1 MSKDENGN
9 TQSVTLSAK
18 DWNQILEEL
27 EELDDIRAF
36 DQAVAEDSKSIPFEK
51 AIAQIEQI
59 ETESLKYAVEIL
71 RSAQKSLA
79 RIQAEDRETISD
91 AIRKLGDN
99 PRQAGTRKLTG
110 REAWRL
116 RVGRYR
122 VIYQVFD
129 DRLVVSVILVGHR
142 RDIYR

>member
-1 MSKDENGN
+1 M
-9 TQSVTLSAK
+9 
-18 DWNQILEEL
+18 
-27 EELDDIRAF
+27 
-36 DQAVAEDSKSIPFEK
+36 
-51 AIAQIEQI
+51 
-59 ETESLKYAVEIL
+59 KYAVEIL
-71 RSAQKSLA
+71 RSAKKSLA
-79 RIQAEDRETISD
+79 RIQPEDRETISD

>member
-1 MSKDENGN
+1 M
-9 TQSVTLSAK
+9 
-18 DWNQILEEL
+18 
-27 EELDDIRAF
+27 
-36 DQAVAEDSKSIPFEK
+36 
-51 AIAQIEQI
+51 
-59 ETESLKYAVEIL
+59 

-79 RIQAEDRETISD
+79 RIQAEDRETLSD

-99 PRQAGTRKLTG
+99 PRLAGTRKLTG

-129 DRLVVSVILVGHR
+129 DRLVVSVISVGHR

>member
-1 MSKDENGN
+1 M
-9 TQSVTLSAK
+9 
-18 DWNQILEEL
+18 
-27 EELDDIRAF
+27 
-36 DQAVAEDSKSIPFEK
+36 
-51 AIAQIEQI
+51 
-59 ETESLKYAVEIL
+59 

-79 RIQAEDRETISD
+79 RIQAEDRETLSD

-99 PRQAGTRKLTG
+99 PRPSGTRKLTG

-129 DRLVVSVILVGHR
+129 DRLV
-142 RDIYR
+142 

>member
-1 MSKDENGN
+1 M
-9 TQSVTLSAK
+9 
-18 DWNQILEEL
+18 
-27 EELDDIRAF
+27 
-36 DQAVAEDSKSIPFEK
+36 
-51 AIAQIEQI
+51 
-59 ETESLKYAVEIL
+59 KYAVEIL

-91 AIRKLGDN
+91 AIRKLGGN

-110 REAWRL
+110 REAWIL

-129 DRLVVSVILVGHR
+129 NRLVVSVILVGHR

>member
-1 MSKDENGN
+1 MISIEPKVSKDENGN
-9 TQSVTLSAK
+9 TKSVTLSAK
-18 DWNQILEEL
+18 EWNQILDEL

-59 ETESLKYAVEIL
+59 ETEQLKYTVEIL

-79 RIQAEDRETISD
+79 RIQAEDRETLSD

-99 PRQAGTRKLTG
+99 PRLAGT
-110 REAWRL
+110 
-116 RVGRYR
+116 
-122 VIYQVFD
+122 
-129 DRLVVSVILVGHR
+129 
-142 RDIYR
+142 

>member
-1 MSKDENGN
+1 M
-9 TQSVTLSAK
+9 
-18 DWNQILEEL
+18 
-27 EELDDIRAF
+27 
-36 DQAVAEDSKSIPFEK
+36 
-51 AIAQIEQI
+51 
-59 ETESLKYAVEIL
+59 
-71 RSAQKSLA
+71 A
-79 RIQAEDRETISD
+79 RIQAEDRETLSD

-99 PRQAGTRKLTG
+99 PRHAGTRKLTG

-129 DRLVVSVILVGHR
+129 DRLVVSVISVGHR